1 MNVDIG
7 TVAAQFLFWEYM
19 FPISALALCSAVVFN
34 FQVQKLGLKSLE
46 LNLQ

>member
-1 MNVDIG
+1 MWKLGLWLRNSFSGNIWLEFSVL
-7 TVAAQFLFWEYM
+7 V
-19 FPISALALCSAVVFN
+19 LCSAVVFN